1 MKDYR
6 KETRD
11 FLERNNAK
19 VKITFLECGKAP
31 EYWYSNNYRNIYR
44 VTVSRNKKRYTYK
57 FHDSIYN
64 TSHGIKPDEYD
75 VLSCL
80 TKYDV
85 GTFRDFCMEYGYEM
99 YDDESNGFNKD
110 TMKIYK
116 AILKELEGVE
126 RVFGD
131 VLEEFAEICS

>member
-1 MKDYR
+1 MKDYM

-19 VKITFLECGKAP
+19 VKITPIESEKPLWSSS
-31 EYWYSNNYRNIYR
+31 YYNTYR
-44 VTVSRNKKRYTYK
+44 VTISRNGKIYTYK
-57 FHDSIYN
+57 YYDN
-64 TSHGIKPDEYD
+64 NRCTPDEYD

-80 TKYDV
+80 EKYDV
-85 GTFRDFCMEYGYEM
+85 GSYEDFCKLFGYEM
-99 YDDESNGFNKD
+99 YDDYGIRFNKD
-110 TMKIYK
+110 TMRIYK
-116 AILKELEGVE
+116 AVVKEVEGVE

>member
-31 EYWYSNNYRNIYR
+31 EYWHSNNYRNIYR

-85 GTFRDFCMEYGYEM
+85 GTFGDFCMEYGYEM
-99 YDDESNGFNKD
+99 YDDESSGFNKD

>member
-6 KETRD
+6 KETLD
-11 FLERNNAK
+11 FLKRVNAK
-19 VKITFLECGKAP
+19 VKITSIGYERPLWSSSYYCT
-31 EYWYSNNYRNIYR
+31 YRI
-44 VTVSRNKKRYTYK
+44 TISRNWKRYTYK
-57 FHDSIYN
+57 YYDN
-64 TSHGIKPDEYD
+64 NRRTPDEYD

-80 TKYDV
+80 EKYDV
-85 GTFRDFCMEYGYEM
+85 GSYKDFCDNFGYDNE
-99 YDDESNGFNKD
+99 FNKD

-116 AILKELEGVE
+116 AVLKEVEGVK